1 MDYAKYILELRKKM
15 SLTQSELALL
25 LGVGVVSV
33 SRWEQG
39 HFEPTL
45 KVKKQ
50 LRRLFK
56 EANIMID

>member
-1 MDYAKYILELRKKM
+1 MNYAKYILELRKKM
-15 SLTQSELALL
+15 SLTQNELALL

-45 KVKKQ
+45 KIKKQ

-56 EANIMID
+56 EANIVID

>member
-56 EANIMID
+56 EASIMID

>member
-1 MDYAKYILELRKKM
+1 MNYAKSILELRKSM
-15 SLTQSELALL
+15 SLTQSDLALI
-25 LGVGVVSV
+25 LGVGVVSI

-50 LRRLFK
+50 LRRLFR
-56 EANIMID
+56 EANIVID

>member
-1 MDYAKYILELRKKM
+1 MNYAKYILELRKKM
-15 SLTQSELALL
+15 SLTQRDLASV
-25 LGVGVVSV
+25 LGVGVISV

-50 LRRLFK
+50 LRRMFK
-56 EANIMID
+56 EANIAID

>member
-1 MDYAKYILELRKKM
+1 MNYAKYILELRKKM
-15 SLTQSELALL
+15 SLTQRDLASV
-25 LGVGVVSV
+25 LGVGVISI

-50 LRRLFK
+50 LRRMFK
-56 EANIMID
+56 EANIAID

>member
-1 MDYAKYILELRKKM
+1 M
-15 SLTQSELALL
+15 SLTQSEFALL
-25 LGVGVVSV
+25 LGVGAVSV

>member
-1 MDYAKYILELRKKM
+1 MNYAKYILELRKKM
-15 SLTQSELALL
+15 SLTQRDLSSV
-25 LGVGVVSV
+25 LGVGVISI

-50 LRRLFK
+50 LRRMFK
-56 EANIMID
+56 EANIAID

>member
-25 LGVGVVSV
+25 LGVGVVSA

-56 EANIMID
+56 EANIMFD

>member
-1 MDYAKYILELRKKM
+1 M